1 MGKPIRQSL
10 LAGSVQVAVDI
21 GGGLDIAMPHPLL
34 NILQTKALI
43 QKQTCATMPLR
54 YNNDKPEKPRN
65 FKGLEVYQAD
75 FSSFSNPKNQ
85 AAKPLYRRGC

>member
-43 QKQTCATMPLR
+43 QKQTCAAMAQFMKANMRQVIFFQQLC
-54 YNNDKPEKPRN
+54 
-65 FKGLEVYQAD
+65 KGLRHIV
-75 FSSFSNPKNQ
+75 
-85 AAKPLYRRGC
+85 R

>member
-34 NILQTKALI
+34 NILQTETLI
-43 QKQTCATMPLR
+43 QKQTCATMPRFVKTDVRQVVL
-54 YNNDKPEKPRN
+54 
-65 FKGLEVYQAD
+65 F
-75 FSSFSNPKNQ
+75 
-85 AAKPLYRRGC
+85 